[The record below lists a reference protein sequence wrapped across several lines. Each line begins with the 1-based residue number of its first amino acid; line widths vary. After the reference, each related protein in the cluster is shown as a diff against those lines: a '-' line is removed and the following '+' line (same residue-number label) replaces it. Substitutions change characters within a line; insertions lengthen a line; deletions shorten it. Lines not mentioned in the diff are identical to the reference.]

1 MSDLKITSK
10 NFEKEV
16 LNSDIPVLV
25 DFYATWCGP
34 CKMMSPIVEEIAK
47 EMEGKVKVFKI
58 DTDEE
63 QQLAIKYGIMSIP
76 TFIIFKN
83 GKIEKTLIGMQD
95 KTELINNCI

>member
-1 MSDLKITSK
+1 MSDLKITSE

-47 EMEGKVKVFKI
+47 KMEGKVKVLKI